1 MKHNIDPKVDC
12 VFKALLGKEEN
23 SNLLVHFLNAV
34 LGAELSEPIVSVVII
49 NPYND
54 KKFLDDKLT
63 IVDVKANDQSGRIF
77 QIEVQLAYYTDLPA
91 RMLYTWGDIYCKQL
105 KSGDDFTNLKP
116 TYSIWLLG
124 KKAIK
129 DDDKYIHTY
138 KLRDETGKLLTDH
151 CGIWL
156 IELEKF
162 SAAQIKNEQER
173 WLQFFK
179 KGDSLNDEQELP
191 DWMNTQEMRQAMSTL
206 RQFSEKDKNY
216 FAYQARQNF
225 LRQQM
230 TVYGEL
236 DATKLREQQVVA
248 KLDVVSA
255 ERDALAIR
263 EQAAQAEK
271 AAVQVEKEAAIA
283 EVERLKALLAQK
295 LGNR

>member
-54 KKFLDDKLT
+54 KEFLDDKLT
-63 IVDVKANDQSGRIF
+63 IVDVKANDQSGRIY
-77 QIEVQLAYYTDLPA
+77 QIEVQLAYYSDLPA
-91 RMLYTWGDIYCKQL
+91 RMVYTWGDIYCKQL

-162 SAAQIKNEQER
+162 NAAQVENEQER

-179 KGDSLNDEQELP
+179 TGNSLNDEQELP

-216 FAYQARQNF
+216 FAYQARQNY

-230 TVYGEL
+230 SVYGEL
-236 DATKLREQQVVA
+236 DATKLREQQVI
-248 KLDVVSA
+248 A
-255 ERDALAIR
+255 ERDALALR
-263 EQAAQAEK
+263 EQQTALREQQALAERDAAA
-271 AAVQVEKEAAIA
+271 A

-295 LGNR
+295 

>member
-54 KKFLDDKLT
+54 KEFLDDKLT

-91 RMLYTWGDIYCKQL
+91 RMVYTWGDIYCKQL

-162 SAAQIKNEQER
+162 SAAQIENEQER
-173 WLQFFK
+173 WLRFFK
-179 KGDSLNDEQELP
+179 EGKQLNDENKLP
-191 DWMNTQEMRQAMSTL
+191 DWMNTQEMKHAMNAS
-206 RQFSEKDKNY
+206 
-216 FAYQARQNF
+216 
-225 LRQQM
+225 
-230 TVYGEL
+230 
-236 DATKLREQQVVA
+236 
-248 KLDVVSA
+248 
-255 ERDALAIR
+255 
-263 EQAAQAEK
+263 
-271 AAVQVEKEAAIA
+271 
-283 EVERLKALLAQK
+283 
-295 LGNR
+295 

>member
-34 LGAELSEPIVSVVII
+34 LGTELSEPIVSVVII

-54 KKFLDDKLT
+54 KEFLDDKLT

-77 QIEVQLAYYTDLPA
+77 QIEIQLAYYTDLPA
-91 RMLYTWGDIYCKQL
+91 RMVYTWGDIYCKQL
-105 KSGDDFTNLKP
+105 QSGSDFANLKP

-124 KKAIK
+124 KNAIK
-129 DDDKYIHTY
+129 DDDKYVHGY

-151 CGIWL
+151 GGIWL
-156 IELEKF
+156 LELEKF
-162 SAAQIKNEQER
+162 SAAHVENEQER

-179 KGDSLNDEQELP
+179 TGNSLNDDHELP

-206 RQFSEKDKNY
+206 RQFSEKDKDY
-216 FAYQARQNF
+216 FAYQARQNYI
-225 LRQQM
+225 RQQM

-236 DATKLREQQVVA
+236 DATKLREQQVI
-248 KLDVVSA
+248 A
-255 ERDALAIR
+255 ERDALALR
-263 EQAAQAEK
+263 EQQALAERDAATAEI
-271 AAVQVEKEAAIA
+271 EK
-283 EVERLKALLAQK
+283 LKALLADRQS
-295 LGNR
+295 

>member
-138 KLRDETGKLLTDH
+138 KLRDDTGKLLTDH
-151 CGIWL
+151 GGIWL
-156 IELEKF
+156 LELEKF
-162 SAAQIKNEQER
+162 SAVHVENEQER

-216 FAYQARQNF
+216 FAYQARQNYI
-225 LRQQM
+225 RQQM
-230 TVYGEL
+230 SVYGEL
-236 DATKLREQQVVA
+236 DATKLREQKVI
-248 KLDVVSA
+248 A
-255 ERDALAIR
+255 ERDALALR
-263 EQAAQAEK
+263 EQQTALREQQALAERD
-271 AAVQVEKEAAIA
+271 AVAA
-283 EVERLKALLAQK
+283 EVERLKALLAEK
-295 LGNR
+295 

>member
-54 KKFLDDKLT
+54 KEFLDDKLT
-63 IVDVKANDQSGRIF
+63 IVDVKANDQSGRIY
-77 QIEVQLAYYTDLPA
+77 QIEVQLAYYSDLPA
-91 RMLYTWGDIYCKQL
+91 RMVYTWGDIYCKQL
-105 KSGDDFTNLKP
+105 KSGNDFSNLKP
-116 TYSIWLLG
+116 TYSIWLMG
-124 KKAIK
+124 KNAIK
-129 DDDKYIHTY
+129 DDDKYVHAY

-151 CGIWL
+151 GGIWL
-156 IELEKF
+156 LELEKF
-162 SAAQIKNEQER
+162 SAVHVENEQER

-179 KGDSLNDEQELP
+179 TGNSLNDEQELP
-191 DWMNTQEMRQAMSTL
+191 EWMNTQEMRQAMGTL

-216 FAYQARQNF
+216 FAYQARQNY

-236 DATKLREQQVVA
+236 DAAKLREQQVT
-248 KLDVVSA
+248 A
-255 ERDALAIR
+255 ERDAIAAERDAVTLR
-263 EQAAQAEK
+263 EQQALAERDAVAAENEK
-271 AAVQVEKEAAIA
+271 
-283 EVERLKALLAQK
+283 LKALLAEK
-295 LGNR
+295 NS